1 MVVERFYPH
10 VGGSETQALN
20 LSRKLQEMGIKLF
33 VLTRRTL
40 KEMAPYEEVRGI
52 RVYRVLPNGTGLPTL
67 LMASFS
73 FAWFLFEKR
82 NDYDIIHCHGMG
94 WAGPVSSL
102 MGMLLRKKTI
112 VKVATAGDISGK
124 IAGKKEIPQW
134 INAIRLTLLKRAS
147 GLICISYEIAD
158 ELRKKGFPEKRLVH
172 IANGVDIERFALR
185 DEKRKLLPQDKLN
198 IIFSGR
204 LVYRKGIDVLL
215 EAFKRIV
222 THYPQTHLH
231 ILGSAKLQMGD
242 EYEDKL
248 RGFVRDNNL
257 KDAVTFHGDMD
268 NVEDYLKEADIFA
281 FPSRH
286 EGLPNALLEAMACG
300 LPVVA
305 TSIGGIVDVIKN
317 GENGILVEPDDVD
330 GLCKE
335 ITGMINST
343 DLRERLGKA
352 ARNTVEKGYS
362 LEAIAGKY
370 LELYGKFMEKENL

>member
-20 LSRKLQEMGIKLF
+20 LSEKLQIKGVGLF

-40 KEMAPYEEVRGI
+40 KEMLSVEEIKRVK
-52 RVYRVLPNGTGLPTL
+52 VYRVLPTGTGKFSM

-73 FAWFLFEKR
+73 FALFLFKHR

-94 WAGPVSSL
+94 WAGPISSL
-102 MGMLLRKKTI
+102 MGMALRKKTI
-112 VKVATAGDISGK
+112 VKVATAGDISGR
-124 IAGKKEIPQW
+124 IAGKKEIPQL
-134 INAIRLTLLKRAS
+134 INAIRLTLLKRAT

-158 ELRKKGFPEKRLVH
+158 ELRRKGFPEKRLVH

-215 EAFKRIV
+215 EAFKKIA
-222 THYPQTHLH
+222 THYPQAHLH

-257 KDAVTFHGDMD
+257 EDAVTFHGDVD

-305 TSIGGIVDVIKN
+305 TSIGGVVDVIRNK
-317 GENGILVEPDDVD
+317 ENGLLVKPDDVE
-330 GLCKE
+330 GLYKALRYL
-335 ITGMINST
+335 I
-343 DLRERLGKA
+343 DLPEERARLGKV
-352 ARNTVEKGYS
+352 ARGTVENDYS
-362 LEAIAGKY
+362 LTAIAKKY
-370 LELYGKFMEKENL
+370 TELYNELLK